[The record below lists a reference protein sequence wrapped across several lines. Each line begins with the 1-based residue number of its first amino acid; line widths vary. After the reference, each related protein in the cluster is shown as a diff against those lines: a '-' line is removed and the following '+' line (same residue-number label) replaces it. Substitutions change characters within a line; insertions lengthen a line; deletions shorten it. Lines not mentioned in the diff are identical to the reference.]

1 MLGKQRLLGLA
12 VTRRAATV
20 VEVEAA
26 KGQARVVRV
35 GEFVFATDEA
45 ARLPA
50 VAGKALR
57 EFLQKGGFAAARCVI
72 GLEAGRLSARE
83 KSLPPG
89 SAGALTEILTLAVE
103 REFAADRKELVFDY
117 VAPPPGAA
125 PASVLLV
132 AAPKREVAQLTAL
145 AQAAGLSVA
154 AVTSSTLALAS
165 AGDGPGSAAKV
176 MLHVFRGG
184 TELAVSS
191 GGQVQMMRRIS
202 AMLPEDCADASAAPE
217 GWLGDLANELRRVV
231 YALAAGPQAPQLVVW
246 NETPLPDST
255 WDALAERLGLPVT
268 LGRWTGELQ
277 PPDSDA
283 AALAGQYA
291 AAAAMALT
299 RAQGGR
305 LPVDFLHSRL
315 APPRKVTLG
324 RKVAWGAGVAAAL
337 LIALGVLLAGLIQDE
352 QEIAALQGQ
361 LDENAESIAE
371 AQEVVDR
378 ETFARA
384 WYDRKPRM
392 LGCLRELTMAFPED
406 GGIWVS
412 SLNMQDD
419 RRGVISGKASGERQ
433 VLDVLD
439 RLKTNPK
446 FVDVKPLY
454 LREAGRG
461 TREVAFAMSFQYLG
475 MGGP

>member
-1 MLGKQRLLGLA
+1 
-12 VTRRAATV
+12 
-20 VEVEAA
+20 
-26 KGQARVVRV
+26 
-35 GEFVFATDEA
+35 
-45 ARLPA
+45 
-50 VAGKALR
+50 
-57 EFLQKGGFAAARCVI
+57 
-72 GLEAGRLSARE
+72 
-83 KSLPPG
+83 
-89 SAGALTEILTLAVE
+89 
-103 REFAADRKELVFDY
+103 
-117 VAPPPGAA
+117 
-125 PASVLLV
+125 
-132 AAPKREVAQLTAL
+132 
-145 AQAAGLSVA
+145 
-154 AVTSSTLALAS
+154 
-165 AGDGPGSAAKV
+165 